1 MAYDLV
7 TLLIAL
13 IAFAAG
19 IATETLRPYFSD
31 MLTDRRRERE
41 AKMKEL
47 EQFRSVVSQMSDL
60 ISEMK
65 NDLSSPENSLIREF
79 FLSKRSYSLNTGG
92 PAFIY
97 YVDDHQGLQSK
108 VHILENHGYVK
119 DITPG
124 NAPMYRM
131 TEDFVRLLLTEPR

>member
-1 MAYDLV
+1 MVDVIDAF
-7 TLLIAL
+7 LIAL
-13 IAFAAG
+13 AYAAG
-19 IATETLRPYFSD
+19 IVTETARSYFSD
-31 MLTDRRRERE
+31 RLTDRRRDRE
-41 AKMKEL
+41 AKTKEL
-47 EQFRSVVSQMSDL
+47 EQFQSVVNQMPDL

-65 NDLSSPENSLIREF
+65 NDLSNPEQSLIREF
-79 FLSKRSYSLNTGG
+79 FLSKKSYSLNPGG

-108 VHILENHGYVK
+108 IHILENNGYVK

-131 TEDFVRLLLTEPR
+131 TEDFVRLLYTEA